1 MFMLGLPCAQDL
13 PLQVKA
19 ASLYFMLNAT
29 SNQYHFT
36 TAATPTVIH
45 YCIVDGAVPSFKLRG
60 YIPDGNRDGFAT
72 SEYAPNF
79 WRNLRGE

>member
-1 MFMLGLPCAQDL
+1 VCTGSTTPSQGSK
-13 PLQVKA
+13 PLFYAECGANHVV
-19 ASLYFMLNAT
+19 T

-60 YIPDGNRDGFAT
+60 YIPNGNRDGFAT